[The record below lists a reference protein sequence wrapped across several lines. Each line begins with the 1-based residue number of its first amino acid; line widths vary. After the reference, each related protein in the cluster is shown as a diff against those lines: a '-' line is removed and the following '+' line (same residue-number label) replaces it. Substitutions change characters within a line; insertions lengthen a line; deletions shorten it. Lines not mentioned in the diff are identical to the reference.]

1 MPDTDKAA
9 PKAGKAKLAGAER
22 KARLVHHMSLLRA
35 KNAEVEELRAPLK
48 TAQDEFTALVNDA
61 KSDLGKGYTR
71 KHLMTLLEDST
82 SRLRDLLREE
92 NSGRST
98 ARRWACR
105 CSASRPTSSTGEAT
119 AKMPAEA
126 RDELHYEAEGFMR
139 GRNGALEPIPEGTP
153 PRFHQ
158 AVLRG
163 FEKGQE
169 LTRADVLAAMEARK
183 REQTPDAGAEAK
195 PLNTL
200 PEPGTPEHE
209 AVLEASE
216 KLARESL
223 EQMGA
228 GGDGDGEGGAEAFE
242 APVAELAAQKPRLA
256 VVDGKAGRTSG
267 EPASA
272 VA

>member
-35 KNAEVEELRAPLK
+35 KNAEVQELRTPLK
-48 TAQDEFTALVNDA
+48 TAQEEFTALINDA

-71 KHLMTLLEDST
+71 KHLMTLLEDAS

-92 NSGRST
+92 EQR
-98 ARRWACR
+98 AFDR
-105 CSASRPTSSTGEAT
+105 EALGLPVFGLQADLFDNEKT

-126 RDELHYEAEGFMR
+126 RDELHYEAEGFIR
-139 GRNGALEPIPEGTP
+139 GRNGALDAIPEGTP